1 MSLQQIDIR
10 TFKIFYGNMKSV
22 GRKFW
27 TSATEILNTPED
39 PLSDCLVEEDPLS
52 DCLVEEDPSDWSH
65 ELHAY
70 AEMISNLDPSELR
83 QILDTPEVPPPDWL
97 VEEDPLDWSH
107 ELSVYAGLK
116 A

>member
-22 GRKFW
+22 GCKFW

-39 PLSDCLVEEDPLS
+39 APLVCLVEEDPLS

-83 QILDTPEVPPPDWL
+83 RILDTPEVPPPDWL

>member
-10 TFKIFYGNMKSV
+10 TFKILYGNMKSV
-22 GRKFW
+22 ARKFW

-39 PLSDCLVEEDPLS
+39 PLSDCLVEEDAPLV
-52 DCLVEEDPSDWSH
+52 CLVEEDPSDWSH

-83 QILDTPEVPPPDWL
+83 RILDTPEVPPPDWL
-97 VEEDPLDWSH
+97 VEEDPSDWSH
-107 ELSVYAGLK
+107 ELHAYAGLK